1 MTRKY
6 LKLLLIGSV
15 LLLGGC
21 TGRPRQAEDVIQEIC
36 EFLEHYEN
44 TIEKVTFDAGLEIA
58 DGVQLENLKAGRVQ
72 LQLPDV
78 ETVKA
83 VFLDGLEEKKIKEKV
98 EEKGGEGEP
107 GYFHL
112 LTEDFYNLSAGGSVV
127 YNTPDAYYYRAA
139 IHYDDRDNLPEEYV
153 GKEDLDGMSANEALD
168 AVRETLQKIG
178 ITTEG
183 CLVSSFTLPHTLMEE
198 KEVWEDHTGNITSEY
213 YRESWTREDDAYY
226 YVMHQTWQGLPVYHK
241 YVFPD
246 NNDMNAP
253 IRVLWSRRGL
263 EDLQVDYYFRFEA
276 EEETLQLKDFSQ
288 ITATVADKYNAIL
301 NEVDYLVMDATLY
314 QTVVQ
319 GEKERDYFTI
329 PAWLFHVTEK
339 SDEGEYTITMLV
351 DAVSGKEIVA

>member
-36 EFLEHYEN
+36 EFPEHYEN

-183 CLVSSFTLPHTLMEE
+183 CLVSGFTLPHTLMEE

-213 YRESWTREDDAYY
+213 YKESWTREDDAYY

-263 EDLQVDYYFRFEA
+263 EDLQVDYYFRFKA

>member
-183 CLVSSFTLPHTLMEE
+183 CLVSGFTLPHTLMEE

-213 YRESWTREDDAYY
+213 YKESWTREDDAYY

>member
-21 TGRPRQAEDVIQEIC
+21 TGRPEQAGSDIQTVC
-36 EFLEHYEN
+36 EFPEHYEN
-44 TIEKVTFDAGLEIA
+44 TIEKVTFNAGLEIA

-183 CLVSSFTLPHTLMEE
+183 CLVSGFTLPHTLMEE

-213 YRESWTREDDAYY
+213 YKESWTREDDAYY
-226 YVMHQTWQGLPVYHK
+226 YVMHQTWQGLPVCHK

-263 EDLQVDYYFRFEA
+263 EELQVDYYFRFKA

>member
-351 DAVSGKEIVA
+351 DAVSGNDIDA

>member
-1 MTRKY
+1 MKN
-6 LKLLLIGSV
+6 KIFELLLTGAI

-21 TGRPRQAEDVIQEIC
+21 TGRPEQAGSDIQTIC
-36 EFLEHYEN
+36 EFPEHYEN

-139 IHYDDRDNLPEEYV
+139 LHYDDRDNLPEEYV

-168 AVRETLQKIG
+168 AVRENLQKIG

-183 CLVSSFTLPHTLMEE
+183 CLVSSFTLPHSLMEE

-213 YRESWTREDDAYY
+213 YKESWTREDDAYY
-226 YVMHQTWQGLPVYHK
+226 YVMHQTCQGLPVYHK

-263 EDLQVDYYFRFEA
+263 ENLEVDYFFTFEA
-276 EEETLQLKDFSQ
+276 KEETLQLKDFSQ
-288 ITATVADKYNAIL
+288 IAAVVANKYNEIL
-301 NEVDYLVMDATLY
+301 NEADYIVTDAILY
-314 QTVVQ
+314 QAVLQ
-319 GEKERDYFTI
+319 GQKQTDYFTV
-329 PAWLFHVTEK
+329 PAWLIYITEK
-339 SDEGEYTITMLV
+339 TDESEYTLTMLV
-351 DAVSGKEIVA
+351 DAVSGEELIS

>member
-1 MTRKY
+1 MKN
-6 LKLLLIGSV
+6 KIFELLLTGAI

-21 TGRPRQAEDVIQEIC
+21 TGRPEQAGSDIQTIC
-36 EFLEHYEN
+36 EFPEHYEN
-44 TIEKVTFDAGLEIA
+44 TIEKVTFDAGLEVA

-139 IHYDDRDNLPEEYV
+139 LHYDDRDNLPEEYV

-213 YRESWTREDDAYY
+213 YRESWTR
-226 YVMHQTWQGLPVYHK
+226 
-241 YVFPD
+241 
-246 NNDMNAP
+246 
-253 IRVLWSRRGL
+253 
-263 EDLQVDYYFRFEA
+263 
-276 EEETLQLKDFSQ
+276 
-288 ITATVADKYNAIL
+288 
-301 NEVDYLVMDATLY
+301 
-314 QTVVQ
+314 
-319 GEKERDYFTI
+319 
-329 PAWLFHVTEK
+329 
-339 SDEGEYTITMLV
+339 
-351 DAVSGKEIVA
+351 